1 MKFVLIFVAIII
13 LLFSTPLLNA
23 QNQKDS
29 VLVRIET
36 TDGNEYVGTVT
47 DENDVRILFNTKN
60 LGEIS
65 IQKSDIK
72 SKEFL
77 ESSQVKDGEI
87 WFANPQ
93 STRYFWSPNGFGLK
107 QGEGYYQNIW
117 VLWNQ
122 FALGVTDNFSVG
134 GAIVPLF
141 LFGGAPTP
149 IFATA
154 KFSIPVEKEKINL
167 ATGVIAGTIAGE
179 SETGF
184 GIVYGLS
191 TFGTHDNNFTLG
203 LGYGFG
209 DGEWASAP
217 LINASAMFRLSNRW
231 YFLTENYYI
240 NIDNYGVAMISM
252 GARSIIKKVAIDFG
266 LFLPI
271 SEDSDFIALPWLGFS
286 IPFGNT
292 N

>member
-1 MKFVLIFVAIII
+1 MKNCFIIVSFLI
-13 LLFSTPLLNA
+13 LFISTSA

-29 VLVRIET
+29 ALIRIET
-36 TDGNEYVGTVT
+36 TDGNEYVGTVSH
-47 DENDVRILFNTKN
+47 ENDERILFSTKN

-65 IQKSDIK
+65 IQKTDIK

-77 ESSQVKDGEI
+77 EISQVKDDAI

-134 GAIVPLF
+134 GAMVPLF

-149 IFATA
+149 MFATA

-167 ATGVIAGTIAGE
+167 ATGVIAGTIVGE

-191 TFGTHDNNFTLG
+191 TFGTHDNNLSVG
-203 LGYGFG
+203 VGYGFG
-209 DGEWASAP
+209 AGGWIPAP
-217 LINASAMFRLSNRW
+217 LINLSGMIRLSSQW
-231 YFLTENYYI
+231 YLLSENYYV
-240 NIDNYGVAMISM
+240 NLDGF
-252 GARSIIKKVAIDFG
+252 GAAVSLGGRWIIKKAALDFG
-266 LFLPI
+266 FVLPV
-271 SEDSDFIALPWLGFS
+271 SENSGFIALPWLGFS